1 MEKDGRPPDSCSS
14 NVFIWGFLQHKDPRA
29 VQLTSEMKSQG
40 FLADVQTTKL
50 VVDYD
55 QATCCYQFLGSHT
68 KMRKYKYIYSEEIQ
82 KNNRSEKRMLEC
94 RKIAKNWLRRF
105 KNTKSWNLTIYRW
118 LVRALL
124 TSKIQFEEEKF
135 EVRCL
140 WIQLNF
146 I

>member
-1 MEKDGRPPDSCSS
+1 
-14 NVFIWGFLQHKDPRA
+14 

-50 VVDYD
+50 VVDDD
-55 QATCCYQFLGSHT
+55 QATCCSQFLGSHT

-105 KNTKSWNLTIYRW
+105 KNIKN
-118 LVRALL
+118 
-124 TSKIQFEEEKF
+124 
-135 EVRCL
+135 
-140 WIQLNF
+140 
-146 I
+146 